1 MSDGSSIEWCDA
13 TWQPVLG
20 CTRVDF
26 RCDKCYA
33 ISVVHRGMSPQHKGL
48 TKLRPKDA
56 ARPGVDWNG
65 TVRLQ
70 PDKLVE
76 PLRWRKPRRVFV
88 CSLADLFHPKVP
100 FEHIAAVFRI
110 MGATPQHTY
119 LVLTKRPE
127 RAREFFAWL
136 DPEPAKMLPRLLS
149 ICAGQPWPLG
159 NVHLGV
165 SVSDQATAEAD
176 IPALIDCPAVV
187 RWVSYEPALGPVD
200 FTRQG
205 WLCCGAG
212 DRGGPHVDWIVVGGE
227 SGPGARPFDIE
238 WARDVVRQCA
248 GTGTRV
254 FVKQLGS
261 CPVEWRTALSRV
273 KLNLND
279 AKGGDMSEW
288 DADLRVREMP

>member
-1 MSDGSSIEWCDA
+1 M
-13 TWQPVLG
+13 
-20 CTRVDF
+20 
-26 RCDKCYA
+26 K
-33 ISVVHRGMSPQHKGL
+33 
-48 TKLRPKDA
+48 
-56 ARPGVDWNG
+56 
-65 TVRLQ
+65 
-70 PDKLVE
+70 
-76 PLRWRKPRRVFV
+76 WRKPRRVFV

-100 FEHIAAVFRI
+100 FEHIAAVYGV
-110 MGATPQHTY
+110 MSSCPQHTF
-119 LVLTKRPE
+119 LVLTKRSE
-127 RAREFFAWL
+127 RAREFFEWAAKTWPTSGPTHTAL
-136 DPEPAKMLPRLLS
+136 QRECLRLATGWPDGEVLPEL
-149 ICAGQPWPLG
+149 WPLR

-187 RWVSYEPALGPVD
+187 RWVSYEPALGPID

-238 WARDVVRQCA
+238 WARDVVRQCR

-261 CPVEWRTALSRV
+261 KPFDQVGPIRRTFEEFEDS
-273 KLNLND
+273 
-279 AKGGDMSEW
+279 KGGDIEEW
-288 DADLRVREMP
+288 PADLRIRETP